1 MTPKHRQDPLAEPPE
16 GDFTEARPAPGRR
29 PARTPWTDI
38 SRRRADAAPDAA
50 TPPPPPPPPGRVGH
64 RGAPPVSWRTQ
75 ALRSARRLHGL
86 DLARFLALAGM
97 MAVHVWADAIDDR
110 GLGGFIGTVVAG
122 NAAAVFAFLAGITLI
137 FLSGGSRGARG
148 RDLQRARVGIAVRA
162 VMLLVI
168 GLGLNLI
175 DFPAYDILPYYA
187 MLFLLAIPLLGLG
200 PAALAL
206 CAVAALLTGPVLRMV
221 LVSTG
226 TPVPDFDP
234 TLISLFT
241 RPGPTLVQ
249 LFVTGTYPAI
259 TWMAYVCAGMAA
271 ARLNLFD
278 RQRQAFVA
286 VGGLAAAG
294 VSAGLSWAAL
304 HVWDGRER
312 IAEVTGI
319 RPDLVELR
327 ASRGLSAEMLS
338 TTPWWLAARGPHLDT
353 PLSTLHAV
361 GMAAAV
367 VGFVLVLTSGLMR
380 PDGSLPAWTEPLRA
394 AGSMSLTVYVSHLLL
409 LTVPGWEEWRGWF
422 FVGQLVLLVSFAT
435 LWRRVSAQ
443 GPLET
448 VVSRVPKAVARAL
461 VPGRATRAGQDYE
474 PLEATDPR

>member
-38 SRRRADAAPDAA
+38 SRRRADAAPDTTA
-50 TPPPPPPPPGRVGH
+50 PPPPPPPPGKVGH

-97 MAVHVWADAIDDR
+97 MAVHVWADAINDR

-148 RDLQRARVGIAVRA
+148 RDLQRARVAIAVRA

-206 CAVAALLTGPVLRMV
+206 CAVAALLVGPVLRMV

-226 TPVPDFDP
+226 TPVPGFDP

-241 RPGPTLVQ
+241 RPGPTLIQ

-259 TWMAYVCAGMAA
+259 T
-271 ARLNLFD
+271 
-278 RQRQAFVA
+278 
-286 VGGLAAAG
+286 
-294 VSAGLSWAAL
+294 
-304 HVWDGRER
+304 
-312 IAEVTGI
+312 
-319 RPDLVELR
+319 
-327 ASRGLSAEMLS
+327 
-338 TTPWWLAARGPHLDT
+338 
-353 PLSTLHAV
+353 
-361 GMAAAV
+361 
-367 VGFVLVLTSGLMR
+367 
-380 PDGSLPAWTEPLRA
+380 
-394 AGSMSLTVYVSHLLL
+394 
-409 LTVPGWEEWRGWF
+409 
-422 FVGQLVLLVSFAT
+422 
-435 LWRRVSAQ
+435 
-443 GPLET
+443 
-448 VVSRVPKAVARAL
+448 
-461 VPGRATRAGQDYE
+461 
-474 PLEATDPR
+474 